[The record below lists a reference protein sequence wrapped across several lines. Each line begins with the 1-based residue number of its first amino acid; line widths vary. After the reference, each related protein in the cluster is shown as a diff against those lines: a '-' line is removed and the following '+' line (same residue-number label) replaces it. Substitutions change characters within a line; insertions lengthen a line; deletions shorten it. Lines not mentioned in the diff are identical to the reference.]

1 MAAISSLFT
10 ALSALRRNPV
20 IFLGGLISGLV
31 TLPQLATQ
39 LAAIPLVPNA
49 LQILTFF
56 ITPFVA
62 AGIYGMAQESLSNQE
77 TSFSTFT
84 AVGREKYVPLL
95 LANLVNFGIYVAFL
109 IVFGIVAIAAAASI
123 GIGALA
129 GGGDF
134 ALGTGAII
142 ALGIVVLLG
151 LAFVVVQFLI
161 QFFPVAVVV
170 DDAGAIEAFGDSYR
184 LVRAN
189 IVSTLG
195 YSIITFVAALVV
207 ATPVT
212 GFVIFRTF
220 QNIQD
225 VQSAQAGGGA
235 VPNAAAGLGLSLVEV
250 LSLSAISLALTMLLV
265 AFTSTYAVSFY
276 QAHAAPNFGPD
287 IDGDSVIPE
296 FE

>member
-20 IFLGGLISGLV
+20 IFFGGLISGLV
-31 TLPQLATQ
+31 TLPQFATQ
-39 LAAIPLVPNA
+39 LAGIPLVPTG

-56 ITPFVA
+56 IMPFVA
-62 AGIYGMAQESLSNQE
+62 AGIYGMAQESLSNQQ

-95 LANLVNFGIYVAFL
+95 LANLVNFGIYLAFI
-109 IVFGIVAIAAAASI
+109 IVFGIVAVAAVATI

-142 ALGIVVLLG
+142 AL
-151 LAFVVVQFLI
+151 VVVALLALVFFIIQFVI

-189 IVSTLG
+189 ILPAIG
-195 YSIITFVAALVV
+195 YWIITFIAGAIVTA
-207 ATPVT
+207 PVT

-225 VQSAQAGGGA
+225 VQSAQAAGGA
-235 VPNAAAGLGLSLVEV
+235 MPNAAAGLGLSLVEV
-250 LSLSAISLALTMLLV
+250 LSLSAISLALTMLLT
-265 AFTSTYAVSFY
+265 AFVSTYAVSFY
-276 QAHAAPNFGPD
+276 QAHAAPNVGPD
-287 IDGDSVIPE
+287 IEGDDVIPE